1 MTMWIPIR
9 KPPAT
14 STGLPTPEWDTPG
27 MAEARA
33 AHQEASAGLI
43 ENIHRG
49 PETREAADRVHAHS
63 ARNHW
68 ADLLEETMHRRSRR

>member
-1 MTMWIPIR
+1 MWIPGR
-9 KPPAT
+9 KPPPPP
-14 STGLPTPEWDTPG
+14 TGLPTPECTPG

-49 PETREAADRVHAHS
+49 PETREAANRVHAHG
-63 ARNHW
+63 AQNHW
-68 ADLLEETMHRRSRR
+68 ANLLEETMHRRSRR